1 MEANEREY
9 VLARLILKV
18 ANTIIKNRNSHL
30 KQLDLTAAQA
40 DSLQFFLA
48 QEGAT
53 ITDLKEHLGITHQTA
68 RGIVQRLAEKG
79 LISLHQSE
87 QDGRYLI
94 ISPTHQGVAI
104 GHKLRK
110 NGIRTG
116 HKLLKGMDSDQQ
128 QTFLHLLQIALVNI
142 QENEGKCHEQY

>member
-40 DSLQFFLA
+40 DSLQFFLTR
-48 QEGAT
+48 EGAT
-53 ITDLKEHLGITHQTA
+53 TTDLKGHLGITHQTA

-79 LISLHQSE
+79 LVSLCPSE
-87 QDGRYLI
+87 RDGRYLI
-94 ISPTHQGVAI
+94 VSPTHQGVAI
-104 GHKLRK
+104 GDKLRK
-110 NGIRTG
+110 NGIQTG
-116 HKLLKGMDSDQQ
+116 HKLLQGMDSDQQ
-128 QTFLHLLQIALVNI
+128 QTFLRLLQMALISI
-142 QENEGKCHEQY
+142 QEDEGEIS